1 MSADL
6 SQPISADAPAGID
19 LSYEADFEPLAN
31 EIEKLTSLAAE
42 APNWHFIASESER
55 MLCERS
61 KDLRVLSWLVA
72 ARANLEGWSGIA
84 SGLAMYVAIAEAFW
98 PTLYPPGKRPRARA
112 GQVEWLWGVV
122 GKRIAA
128 LPVAAADVAT
138 VRGLEPLIAA
148 AASFFAEQLKDAD
161 PGVGAL
167 RVAYREKMKTLPE
180 EAPVPP
186 PSPPV
191 AVAAPVVAVSSSP
204 AALTPAP
211 VVAAPVVAVAAPTV
225 SAVAIDATSLANLV
239 ATLDAARKLRAS
251 LVTLAHHGRSVAQA
265 SPWSYGVLRF
275 ATWIAIERAP
285 EPDSGK
291 TTPLRAPDPRDRG
304 ILDQVRTSGNWDGLI
319 EVAEE
324 AAAENPFWL
333 DPHRMTAVALEQ
345 KGPAFAEARRAVI
358 RETLS
363 FVERA
368 SGVVDLLFA
377 DGTRFASAETADWIA
392 ASRGAASAGKATTAP
407 TESSLGDFEA
417 KLQAASGPDAL
428 ADLLGDA
435 ERLTAVRDRFRAR
448 LLVANHAQTGDQLDV
463 ALALYE
469 RLLPDVTPTLEA
481 WEPALA
487 ADLIGNYLKICRRLF
502 GTRERTTTE
511 IDIQERKEAL
521 LFQRLL
527 SLDPHVALR
536 LRG

>member
-1 MSADL
+1 M
-6 SQPISADAPAGID
+6 
-19 LSYEADFEPLAN
+19 
-31 EIEKLTSLAAE
+31 K
-42 APNWHFIASESER
+42 
-55 MLCERS
+55 
-61 KDLRVLSWLVA
+61 
-72 ARANLEGWSGIA
+72 
-84 SGLAMYVAIAEAFW
+84 
-98 PTLYPPGKRPRARA
+98 
-112 GQVEWLWGVV
+112 
-122 GKRIAA
+122 KRI
-128 LPVAAADVAT
+128 LSGMRPT
-138 VRGLEPLIAA
+138 GKLHLGNYE
-148 AASFFAEQLKDAD
+148 
-161 PGVGAL
+161 GAL
-167 RVAYREKMKTLPE
+167 K
-180 EAPVPP
+180 
-186 PSPPV
+186 
-191 AVAAPVVAVSSSP
+191 
-204 AALTPAP
+204 
-211 VVAAPVVAVAAPTV
+211 
-225 SAVAIDATSLANLV
+225 
-239 ATLDAARKLRAS
+239 
-251 LVTLAHHGRSVAQA
+251 
-265 SPWSYGVLRF
+265 
-275 ATWIAIERAP
+275 
-285 EPDSGK
+285 
-291 TTPLRAPDPRDRG
+291 
-304 ILDQVRTSGNWDGLI
+304 NW
-319 EVAEE
+319 V
-324 AAAENPFWL
+324 
-333 DPHRMTAVALEQ
+333 M
-345 KGPAFAEARRAVI
+345 PAFAEARRAVI